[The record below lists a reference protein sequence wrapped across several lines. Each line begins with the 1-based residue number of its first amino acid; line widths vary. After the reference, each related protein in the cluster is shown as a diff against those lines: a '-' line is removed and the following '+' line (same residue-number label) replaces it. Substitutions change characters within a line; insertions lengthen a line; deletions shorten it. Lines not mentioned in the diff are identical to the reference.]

1 MLSHETVWSAIDLLA
16 RRNGLTPSGL
26 ARRAGLDPTTFN
38 PSKRTAADGRPRWPS
53 MESIA
58 KILGATRSD
67 LADFVA
73 LVNGPD
79 PDAVSADLADSDR
92 LPLPQLSSATGA
104 HAAAGG
110 FFHDGDL
117 PAVLARS
124 GQAGGEQADG
134 GQAGLAE
141 IPCEDCAIRVTGG
154 DMLPFYREG
163 DIIVISPKRP
173 IQRGDRV
180 ALRLASGELRARI
193 FARRLRGRIEL
204 SPLDAQDSPERLAAA
219 EVAWMAR
226 IIWASQ

>member
-73 LVNGPD
+73 LVNDPD
-79 PDAVSADLADSDR
+79 PDAASAGMADSDR
-92 LPLPQLSSATGA
+92 LPLPQISSATGA
-104 HAAAGG
+104 HAAVGG

-117 PAVLARS
+117 PAVLTGS
-124 GQAGGEQADG
+124 

>member
-73 LVNGPD
+73 LLDGPD
-79 PDAVSADLADSDR
+79 SASVSLDDADR
-92 LPLPQLSSATGA
+92 LPLPQLSSANGA
-104 HAAAGG
+104 HAPGGG

-117 PAVLARS
+117 PAVLAGSRET
-124 GQAGGEQADG
+124 GGAQAS
-134 GQAGLAE
+134 LSE

-163 DIIVISPKRP
+163 DIIVISPKRA

-204 SPLDAQDSPERLAAA
+204 SPLDAQAVPERLAAA
-219 EVAWMAR
+219 DIAWMAR

>member
-73 LVNGPD
+73 LVNGPEQ
-79 PDAVSADLADSDR
+79 DAASADMADSDR

-117 PAVLARS
+117 PAVLE
-124 GQAGGEQADG
+124 GGGPA
-134 GQAGLAE
+134 ALAE

-193 FARRLRGRIEL
+193 FTRRLRGRIEL
-204 SPLDAQDSPERLAAA
+204 SALDAEAAPERLAMA
-219 EVAWMAR
+219 EIAWMAR
-226 IIWASQ
+226 ITWASQ

>member
-1 MLSHETVWSAIDLLA
+1 MLSHETLWSAIDLLA

-79 PDAVSADLADSDR
+79 PEHTPVGMADDDR
-92 LPLPQLSSATGA
+92 LPLPRGTAQ
-104 HAAAGG
+104 AGGLPAVNG

-117 PAVLARS
+117 PAMLE
-124 GQAGGEQADG
+124 GERQSSPS
-134 GQAGLAE
+134 E
-141 IPCEDCAIRVTGG
+141 IPCEDCAIRVTGDG
-154 DMLPFYREG
+154 MLPFYREG
-163 DIIVISPKRP
+163 DVIVISPKRA

-193 FARRLRGRIEL
+193 FDRRLRGRIEL
-204 SPLDAQDSPERLAAA
+204 SPLDAESAPERLVAD
-219 EVAWMAR
+219 EVVWMAR